1 MIPIVS
7 MAEIYEKD
15 KLYEF
20 LRPMQEWLF
29 RRSYRRFQQVG
40 LERIPEDGAV
50 IFAPNHTNALND
62 ALAVLGL
69 KMERKVFVARADIFL
84 KPKQAAILRWLKIM
98 PIRRMRDGAAEV
110 LHNNETEDK
119 AIETLRHGVKFCIL
133 PEGTHR
139 PKHSLLPLAK
149 GIFRIALRANEEF
162 GTEKPVYIVPVGLEY
177 GDYFHLWDD
186 LTVNVGEPIN
196 VTEYVRQHPE
206 MDQPHLILALRDEL
220 TEHMRRSFLW
230 VPDDEHYEENWAR
243 LSANPPAPFDRMK
256 KRHVPRPIRLAGL
269 ILTAPLFALCAAL
282 TIPLWALMI
291 YVHRTVKDPAFHNSV
306 QFVLHFLLIPLS
318 LFTMLLPW
326 MGFQEYLYQIRRL
339 KIEN

>member
-1 MIPIVS
+1 

-15 KLYEF
+15 RLYEF

-40 LERIPEDGAV
+40 LDRIPEDGAV

-69 KMERKVFVARADIFL
+69 KMERKVFVARADIFR
-84 KPKQAAILRWLKIM
+84 KPATARILRWLKIM

-110 LHNNETEDK
+110 KNNGETEDK
-119 AIETLRHGVKFCIL
+119 AIETLRQGVKFCIL

-162 GTEKPVYIVPVGLEY
+162 GQLKPVYIVPVGVEY

-186 LTVNVGEPIN
+186 LTVNVGEPLN
-196 VTEYVRQHPE
+196 VTEYVRTHPE

-220 TEHMRRSFLW
+220 TERMRRTFLW

-243 LSANPPAPFDRMK
+243 LRENPPAPFDRMK
-256 KRHVPRPIRLAGL
+256 KKRVPRGLRLAGL
-269 ILTAPLFALCAAL
+269 ILTAPLFVLCAAL
-282 TIPLWALMI
+282 TIPLWALML
-291 YVHRTVKDPAFHNSV
+291 YVRRTVKDPAFHNSV

-326 MGFQEYLYQIRRL
+326 MGVEEYLYQVRRL
-339 KIEN
+339 KVES

>member
-1 MIPIVS
+1 MS
-7 MAEIYEKD
+7 EIYEKD

-29 RRSYRRFQQVG
+29 RHAYRRFQQCH
-40 LERIPEDGAV
+40 LERLPKDGAI
-50 IFAPNHTNALND
+50 IFAPNHTNALCD
-62 ALAVLGL
+62 ALAVLGIG
-69 KMERKVFVARADIFL
+69 MDRKVFVARADIFR

-119 AIETLRHGVKFCIL
+119 AIETLRNGVKFCIL

-139 PKHSLLPLAK
+139 TKHSLLPLAK

-186 LTVNVGEPIN
+186 LTVNIGEPLN
-196 VTEYVRQHPE
+196 VTEYVSRHPE
-206 MDQPHLILALRDEL
+206 LDKPQLILALRDEL
-220 TEHMRRSFLW
+220 TLKMRASFLW
-230 VPDDEHYEENWAR
+230 VPDDDDYDKNWAKLR
-243 LSANPPAPFDRMK
+243 ENPPAPFDRFK
-256 KRHVPRPIRLAGL
+256 KKHVPKGLRLTGL
-269 ILTAPLFALCAAL
+269 ILTAPLFVVCAAL
-282 TIPLWALMI
+282 TIPLWALMLH
-291 YVHRTVKDPAFHNSV
+291 VRRTVKDPAFHNSV

-318 LFTMLLPW
+318 LFIMLFPW
-326 MGFQEYLYQIRRL
+326 MGFEEYMYQIRRL
-339 KIEN
+339 KTDKS